1 MKNAKRGPVIKPL
14 HRLLQ
19 RQVKRSFGDAF
30 KPSPKLKGF
39 ISAVNKAYE
48 KLDYEYSLLDRAQEL
63 NEKELQRQMRQKEL
77 ILGSAAEG
85 IFGIDLSGNIS
96 FINSAGVKA
105 LGYESNKELIGKHVH
120 TVKHIAGSGGSPG
133 AGESPMLKTLETL
146 VFHQVADAVFL
157 RKDGSTFPVEYTCS
171 SVVEK
176 DKITGAVIIFEDI
189 TDRKLVEERL
199 SLYSQKLQHSNYLK
213 DALIGELLEMKR
225 KLEITAKTDHATK
238 LLNRRGM
245 LEIIECE
252 KLRFERHGREFSFIL
267 ADIDHFKKINDT
279 FGHDMGDLVLCHVA
293 QQFSNTL
300 RALDNVS
307 RWGGEEFL
315 VLLPE
320 TDLRGGTLLAEKLRS
335 KIEDEVFTLKNH
347 SIRVTLSFGLGTF
360 DENNQDIEACLKQAD
375 QCLYIAKKEGRN
387 KVVSR
392 LSHPE

>member
-1 MKNAKRGPVIKPL
+1 MKNAKRGSVIKPL

-19 RQVKRSFGDAF
+19 RQVTRSFGNAF
-30 KPSPKLKGF
+30 KPSTKLKEF
-39 ISAVNKAYE
+39 IGAVNKAYE
-48 KLDYEYSLLDRAQEL
+48 KLDYEYSLLERAQEL
-63 NEKELQRQMRQKEL
+63 NEKELQRQIRQKEL

-85 IFGIDLSGNIS
+85 IFGIDLSGKIS

-105 LGYESNKELIGKHVH
+105 LGYESNEELIGKHVQS
-120 TVKHIAGSGGSPG
+120 VKRGTGVSPATSGSPI
-133 AGESPMLKTLETL
+133 LKTLETL

-171 SVVEK
+171 SVVEN
-176 DKITGAVIIFEDI
+176 DKIAGAVIIFEDI
-189 TDRKLVEERL
+189 TNRKLVEERL
-199 SLYSQKLQHSNYLK
+199 NLYAQKLEKSNDVKDILIKELQELK
-213 DALIGELLEMKR
+213 A
-225 KLEITAKTDHATK
+225 KLEITARTDHATK

-245 LEIIECE
+245 LEIIEHE
-252 KLRFERHGREFSFIL
+252 KLRFERNRRAFSFIL

-293 QQFSNTL
+293 QQFNDTL

-320 TDLRGGTLLAEKLRS
+320 TDLHGGTLLAEKLRT
-335 KIEDEVFTLKNH
+335 KIEGEVFALKSH
-347 SIRVTLSFGLGTF
+347 AIRVTLSFGLGTF

-375 QCLYIAKKEGRN
+375 LCLYIAKNEGRN